1 MTATQAQPI
10 GVDMLF
16 VIPDIGGYT
25 RFMLRHNKAPE
36 YAQGVIR
43 SLMEAMLR
51 AKEIPLRISSI
62 EGDALFLYA
71 IRESDELWEKEK
83 ATVAATIENFFVAF
97 YAETRRLMQS
107 EQCGCDSCGDIES
120 LKIKIIVHTGHCV
133 LDRLDRFTTINGVDV
148 IIAHRLLKNSLTSG
162 SYLLVTKAAFEAC
175 TFPRPERFLPH
186 KETYSDV
193 GIVDAFVFSAD

>member
-1 MTATQAQPI
+1 MIATQTEPI

-25 RFMLRHNKAPE
+25 RFMLHHKKAPE

-51 AKEIPLRISSI
+51 AKEIPLKVSSI

-71 IRESDELWEKEK
+71 IRESDELWEREK

-97 YAETRRLMQS
+97 YAETRRLMQAD
-107 EQCGCDSCGDIES
+107 QCGCNVCDDIEG
-120 LKIKIIVHTGHCV
+120 LKIKVVVHTGRCV
-133 LDRLDRFTTINGVDV
+133 VDRLDRFTTLNGVDV
-148 IIAHRLLKNSLTSG
+148 IIAHRLLKNSLRG

-186 KETYSDV
+186 QETYPDV
-193 GIVDAFVFSAD
+193 GTIEGFVFSAD

>member
-1 MTATQAQPI
+1 MATTQPAPI

-25 RFMLRHNKAPE
+25 RFMLHHKKTPE

-43 SLMEAMLR
+43 SLMEAMLH
-51 AKEIPLRISSI
+51 AKEIPLRVSSI

-71 IRESDELWEKEK
+71 IRESDELWEAEK

-97 YAETRRLMQS
+97 YAETRRLMQT
-107 EQCGCDSCGDIES
+107 EACGCGVCNDIGD
-120 LKIKIIVHTGHCV
+120 LKIKVVVHMGHGV

-148 IIAHRLLKNSLTSG
+148 IIAHRLLKNSLSG

-175 TFPRPERFLPH
+175 TFPRPERFVPH
-186 KETYSDV
+186 QETYPDV
-193 GIVDAFVFSAD
+193 GTIDALVFSAD